1 MNAAV
6 ANVSPVA
13 AERSRFYVWMAGVFI
28 LVAFGGFTPTF
39 WAKVAT
45 GTFRAPPIIYIH
57 GALLFTW
64 TWFFFAQTAL
74 VAARR
79 TLDHRAWGL
88 AGISLFSVLM
98 CSILVGEAAVLK
110 RDELAGFG
118 DAARRFSAVTLTA
131 WPLMAAFFALAIVN
145 IKKPESHKRY
155 MIVLMIAM
163 MTPAIA
169 RVFITLFAPPGASA
183 AGPPPA
189 FVALPPSLVA
199 DLLLITAVVR
209 DWRVLGRPHPVYV
222 YAGLALVVQ
231 QLLVLPIS
239 YSEWWMH
246 FARAYQSLAG

>member
-1 MNAAV
+1 MSAAV
-6 ANVSPVA
+6 ANASPLA
-13 AERSRFYVWMAGVFI
+13 AERPRFYVWMAGIFI

-39 WAKVAT
+39 WAPVVKS
-45 GTFRAPPIIYIH
+45 TFRAPPIIYIH

-98 CSILVGEAAVLK
+98 CSILVGEAAVLQ

-118 DAARRFSAVTLTA
+118 DAARRFSAVTLLA
-131 WPLMAAFFALAIVN
+131 WPLMACIFALAIIN

-155 MIVLMIAM
+155 MMVLMIGM

-169 RVFITLFAPPGASA
+169 RVFITLFAPPGAAA

-199 DLLLITAVVR
+199 DTLLLAAMVR

-222 YAGLALVVQ
+222 FAGLALVAQ
-231 QLLVLPIS
+231 QLLVVPIS
-239 YSEWWMH
+239 NSGWWMH
-246 FARAYQSLAG
+246 FARLYQSLAV